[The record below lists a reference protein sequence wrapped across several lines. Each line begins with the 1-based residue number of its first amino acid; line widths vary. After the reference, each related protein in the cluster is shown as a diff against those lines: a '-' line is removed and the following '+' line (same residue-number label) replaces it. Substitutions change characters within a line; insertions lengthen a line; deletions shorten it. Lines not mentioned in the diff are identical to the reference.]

1 MTTDFSYGDKT
12 INSLGPIKPSGTNQ
26 PLDPRTEVKL
36 YADIETIPNP
46 YVGMIIT
53 VLEDETNQN
62 KMTDY
67 KVISLKPNA
76 LGIANSVID
85 QVQRYANYLGISNS
99 GSGTGGAG
107 LTSEQSENLNKVP
120 TIEQEVTTLT
130 TIVGNSTSGLVK
142 DVKDLKTNGVSQD
155 NINTAVEN
163 YLSNNSIENG
173 LIFTGTAETGRI
185 IEEILDE
192 TVIKQQYLGGY
203 IEIQP
208 DSWDGEVCATD
219 GTTKTW
225 GFPYSLIP
233 TERNRA
239 KEMLL
244 HGKGTNI
251 MYIRFP
257 LGFAYRGFRN
267 IDETSRLAKNIGE
280 RFKGQNKT
288 LRELFKDI
296 SSVGGGLAP
305 EYWCPP
311 PYWLTSG
318 SYNGSNEL
326 SAGGSYSRTTKLS
339 SIKTT
344 DPTQYSKQIDD
355 FTNAVVNDLEYLH
368 QNIAPVRMFGL
379 QNEPQYNTLP
389 YGSCAYDAQTY
400 NDVLEVLYPKIQAS
414 AILSEYEDEPNEIKL
429 LVASSDEEAPF
440 DGIGATFIQNHS
452 DMIWGYTHH
461 SMRKA
466 SAESGTGAEWYK
478 SDDYKTKIKSD
489 RTNVFIN
496 EYEYFTSNKTDEFR
510 CGNNMLRLIFELIYG
525 EAKVLHP
532 VIHIFK
538 PIGQTL
544 SGTNTR
550 GYCLL
555 QCNLNGEYGYDLSS
569 DITLNKGTFSE
580 NKSMFNSWGLFGD
593 NLPIGSYVIGN
604 YNQTQTSLGWC
615 ALKFNNKLYIFMANS
630 GVSTNGIIKLTFS
643 ETKKFSG
650 KCYSMNYYGEKMA
663 SKSGSTIEFLI
674 PPSTGI
680 VWIEQ
685 ESNNIEEPSD
695 PTIYGNIVISNSSV
709 SIDENSTDTFTVK
722 LDKAPTNNQTVNVS
736 INNAYTTIDK
746 TSLIFTP
753 NNYSTEQ
760 TVTVT
765 GAHLDTD
772 YSNKNSIITLSS
784 PNVSSKTI
792 NVTITNIDIEPILDN
807 ITAVYTQGNTKIYPD
822 TSLDSLKSNLIVT
835 ANYTDG
841 SNSQVTNY
849 TLSGT
854 LTEGTSTITV
864 TYNGKSTTFN
874 VNVIARPILSTITAV
889 YTQGSN
895 IVCPSTLLDSLK
907 EDLVVT
913 AIYTDDTSET
923 ITDYTLSG
931 TLTEGTSTITVTYNE
946 KTTTFDVT
954 VSKEEISDNYVT
966 SNLVCYADVE
976 DMPTASTTWR
986 NKVTGEE
993 TITITKPS
1001 LEGASPNQG
1010 IYINGDEESTLDTGI
1025 TLTNDASCTL
1035 EMLVRG
1041 YSIYAQGNNIFYL
1054 STCNK
1059 RTQPIDIGFSINNTI
1074 KKIGAD
1080 FRDGTNFI
1088 KAFSSDTSYTSN
1100 TWVHIIAT
1108 YDSINGIIE
1117 TFINGESVATQTV
1130 PKSITHS
1137 SNVSINIDKTN
1148 LARVVIGMIRV
1159 YDGKALNSNEVQA
1172 NYLYEKNKRSF

>member
-1 MTTDFSYGDKT
+1 MA
-12 INSLGPIKPSGTNQ
+12 
-26 PLDPRTEVKL
+26 VKL
-36 YADIETIPNP
+36 PDTLVPMADFPSAFAKD
-46 YVGMIIT
+46 V
-53 VLEDETNQN
+53 QF
-62 KMTDY
+62 TDGENLQD
-67 KVISLKPNA
+67 KLDNGK
-76 LGIANSVID
+76 LGS
-85 QVQRYANYLGISNS
+85 SS
-99 GSGTGGAG
+99 SGTG
-107 LTSEQSENLNKVP
+107 LTEEQSENLNKVP
-120 TIEQEVTTLT
+120 IIEQDVTALKAT
-130 TIVGNSTSGLVK
+130 VGNSTSGLVK

-155 NINTAVEN
+155 SINTAVEN

-173 LIFTGTAETGRI
+173 LTFTGTAETGRI
-185 IEEILDE
+185 IEETLDE

-208 DSWDGEVCATD
+208 DSWDGEICATD
-219 GTTKTW
+219 DTTKTW

-251 MYIRFP
+251 MYIRLP
-257 LGFAYRGFRN
+257 LGFGYRGFRN

-326 SAGGSYSRTTKLS
+326 SAGGSYSRSTKLS
-339 SIKTT
+339 SIKKT

-355 FTNAVVNDLEYLH
+355 FTDAVVNDLEYLH

-379 QNEPQYNTLP
+379 QNEPT
-389 YGSCAYDAQTY
+389 YGSLAYGACKYDAQTY

-414 AILSEYEDEPNEIKL
+414 AVLSEYEDEPNDVKL
-429 LVASSDEEAPF
+429 LVASSDESEPF
-440 DGIGATFIQNHS
+440 DGIGGTFIQNNS

-461 SMRKA
+461 SMKKG
-466 SAESGTGAEWYK
+466 SGEIGSGADWYK
-478 SDDYKTKIKSD
+478 SDEYKTKIKSD

-510 CGNNMLRLIFELIYG
+510 CSNNMLRLIFELIYG
-525 EAKVLHP
+525 EAQVLHP

-544 SGTNTR
+544 SATNTR

-630 GVSTNGIIKLTFS
+630 GTSTNGIIKLTFS

-685 ESNNIEEPSD
+685 ESNNTEEPSN

-722 LDKAPTNNQTVNVS
+722 LDKAPTNNQTVSVS
-736 INNAYTTIDK
+736 INNAYTTINK
-746 TSLIFTP
+746 KSLIFTP

-765 GAHLDTD
+765 GVHLDTD

-792 NVTITNIDIEPILDN
+792 NVTITNIDIEPILNN
-807 ITAVYTQGNTKIYPD
+807 ITAVYTQGNTKIYPN

-835 ANYTDG
+835 ANYADG

-849 TLSGT
+849 ILEGT
-854 LTEGTSTITV
+854 L
-864 TYNGKSTTFN
+864 
-874 VNVIARPILSTITAV
+874 R
-889 YTQGSN
+889 
-895 IVCPSTLLDSLK
+895 
-907 EDLVVT
+907 
-913 AIYTDDTSET
+913 
-923 ITDYTLSG
+923 
-931 TLTEGTSTITVTYNE
+931 EGTSTITVTYNE

-954 VSKEEISDNYVT
+954 VSKKEISDNYVT

-993 TITITKPS
+993 TITITNPS
-1001 LEGASPNQG
+1001 LEGKSPNQG
-1010 IYINGDEESTLDTGI
+1010 IYINSNTNSTLDTGI
-1025 TLTNDASCTL
+1025 MLTNDASCTL

-1041 YSIYAQGNNIFYL
+1041 YSIYDQGSNVFYL
-1054 STCNK
+1054 STCKK
-1059 RTQPIDIGFSINNTI
+1059 RTQPLDIGFSINNTN
-1074 KKIGAD
+1074 KTIGAD
-1080 FRDGTNFI
+1080 FRNGTDFI
-1088 KAFSSDTSYTSN
+1088 KALSSDTSYTSD

-1137 SNVSINIDKTN
+1137 TNVSINIDKTI

>member
-1 MTTDFSYGDKT
+1 MA
-12 INSLGPIKPSGTNQ
+12 
-26 PLDPRTEVKL
+26 VKL
-36 YADIETIPNP
+36 PDTLVPMADFPSAYAKD
-46 YVGMIIT
+46 V
-53 VLEDETNQN
+53 QF
-62 KMTDY
+62 TDGENLQD
-67 KVISLKPNA
+67 KLDNGK
-76 LGIANSVID
+76 LGS
-85 QVQRYANYLGISNS
+85 SS
-99 GSGTGGAG
+99 SGTG
-107 LTSEQSENLNKVP
+107 LTEEQSENLNKVP
-120 TIEQEVTTLT
+120 TIEQDVTALKAT
-130 TIVGNSTSGLVK
+130 VGNSTSGLVK

-155 NINTAVEN
+155 KINTAVEN

-185 IEEILDE
+185 IEETLDE
-192 TVIKQQYLGGY
+192 TAIKQQYLGGY

-208 DSWDGEVCATD
+208 DSWDGENSATD
-219 GTTKTW
+219 DKTKTW

-267 IDETSRLAKNIGE
+267 IDKTSGLAKNIGE

-318 SYNGSNEL
+318 SYHGSNEL
-326 SAGGSYSRTTKLS
+326 RAGGSYSRATKLS
-339 SIKTT
+339 SIKET

-355 FTNAVVNDLEYLH
+355 FTDAVVNDLEYLH

-379 QNEPQYNTLP
+379 QNEPT
-389 YGSCAYDAQTY
+389 YGSLAYGACKYDAQTY

-414 AILSEYEDEPNEIKL
+414 AVLSEYEDEPNDVKL
-429 LVASSDEEAPF
+429 LVASSDEAEPF
-440 DGIGATFIQNHS
+440 DGIGATFIQNNS

-461 SMRKA
+461 SMRKG
-466 SAESGTGAEWYK
+466 SGEIGTGADWYK
-478 SDDYKTKIKSD
+478 SDEYKTKIKSD

-496 EYEYFTSNKTDEFR
+496 EYEYFTTQKTDEFR

-525 EAKVLHP
+525 EAQVLHP

-544 SGTNTR
+544 SATNTK

-630 GVSTNGIIKLTFS
+630 GASTNGIIKLTFS

-685 ESNNIEEPSD
+685 ESNNTEEPPN
-695 PTIYGNIVISNSSV
+695 PTIYGNIVISKSSV
-709 SIDENSTDTFTVK
+709 SIDENSTGTFTVK
-722 LDKAPTNNQTVNVS
+722 LDKAPTNNQTVSVS
-736 INNAYTTIDK
+736 INNAYATINK
-746 TSLIFTP
+746 KSLIFTP

-765 GAHLDTD
+765 GVHLDTN

-792 NVTITNIDIEPILDN
+792 NVTITNIDVEPTLNN

-822 TSLDSLKSNLIVT
+822 TSLNSLKSNLIVT

-841 SNSQVTNY
+841 SSSQVTNY
-849 TLSGT
+849 ILEGT
-854 LTEGTSTITV
+854 LREGTSTITV
-864 TYNGKSTTFN
+864 TYNKKSTTFD

-895 IVCPSTLLDSLK
+895 IVYPSTLLNSLK

-954 VSKEEISDNYVT
+954 VSKEEIPDDYVT

-993 TITITKPS
+993 TITLTNPA

-1010 IYINGDEESTLDTGI
+1010 LYINNTSSTLDTGI
-1025 TLTNDASCTL
+1025 MLTNDVSCTL

-1041 YSIYAQGNNIFYL
+1041 YSIYDQGSNVFYL
-1054 STCNK
+1054 STCKK
-1059 RTQPIDIGFSINNTI
+1059 RTQPLDIGFSINNTS

-1080 FRDGTNFI
+1080 FRNGKDFI
-1088 KAFSSDTSYTSN
+1088 KALSSDTSYTSD

-1108 YDSINGIIE
+1108 YNSINGTIE

-1137 SNVSINIDKTN
+1137 TSVSINIDKIS
-1148 LARVVIGMIRV
+1148 LAKVVIGMIRV

>member
-1 MTTDFSYGDKT
+1 MA
-12 INSLGPIKPSGTNQ
+12 
-26 PLDPRTEVKL
+26 VKL
-36 YADIETIPNP
+36 PDTLVPMADFPSAYAKD
-46 YVGMIIT
+46 V
-53 VLEDETNQN
+53 QF
-62 KMTDY
+62 TDGENLQD
-67 KVISLKPNA
+67 KLDNGK
-76 LGIANSVID
+76 LGS
-85 QVQRYANYLGISNS
+85 SS
-99 GSGTGGAG
+99 GGTG
-107 LTSEQSENLNKVP
+107 LTTEQRENLNKVP
-120 TIEQEVTTLT
+120 TIEQDVTALKAT
-130 TIVGNSTSGLVK
+130 VGNSTSGLVK

-155 NINTAVEN
+155 KINTAVEN

-185 IEEILDE
+185 IEETLDE

-208 DSWDGEVCATD
+208 DSWDGETCATD
-219 GTTKTW
+219 DKTKTW

-251 MYIRFP
+251 MYIRLP

-267 IDETSRLAKNIGE
+267 IDKTSGLAKNIGE

-318 SYNGSNEL
+318 SYHGTNEL
-326 SAGGSYSRTTKLS
+326 SAGGSYSRSTKLS
-339 SIKTT
+339 SIKET

-355 FTNAVVNDLEYLH
+355 FTDAVVNDLEYLH

-379 QNEPQYNTLP
+379 QNEPTYASLP
-389 YGSCAYDAQTY
+389 YGACKYDAQTY

-414 AILSEYEDEPNEIKL
+414 AVLSEYEDEPNDVKL
-429 LVASSDEEAPF
+429 LVASSDEEEPF
-440 DGIGATFIQNHS
+440 DGIGGTFIQNNS

-461 SMRKA
+461 SMRKG
-466 SAESGTGAEWYK
+466 SGERGTGADWYK
-478 SDDYKTKIKSD
+478 SDEYKTKIKAD

-496 EYEYFTSNKTDEFR
+496 EYEYFTSQKTDEFR
-510 CGNNMLRLIFELIYG
+510 CGNNMIRLIFELIYG
-525 EAKVLHP
+525 EAQVLHP

-544 SGTNTR
+544 SATNTK

-569 DITLNKGTFSE
+569 DVTLNKGTFSE
-580 NKSMFNSWGLFGD
+580 NKTMFNSWGLFGD

-615 ALKFNNKLYIFMANS
+615 ALKFNDKLYIFMANS
-630 GVSTNGIIKLTFS
+630 GLSTNGIIKLTFS
-643 ETKKFSG
+643 EAKKFSG

-685 ESNNIEEPSD
+685 EYNNTKEPSN
-695 PTIYGNIVISNSSV
+695 PTTYGNIVISKSSV
-709 SIDENSTDTFTVK
+709 SINENSTDTFTVK
-722 LDKAPTNNQTVNVS
+722 LDKAPTNNQTVSIS
-736 INNAYTTIDK
+736 INNAYATIDK
-746 TSLIFTP
+746 KTLTFTP
-753 NNYSTEQ
+753 SNYSTKQ

-765 GAHLDTD
+765 GVHLDKD
-772 YSNKNSIITLSS
+772 YSNKNSRITLSS

-792 NVTITNIDIEPILDN
+792 NVTITNIDTEPTLNN

-835 ANYTDG
+835 ANYNDG

-854 LTEGTSTITV
+854 LI
-864 TYNGKSTTFN
+864 
-874 VNVIARPILSTITAV
+874 
-889 YTQGSN
+889 
-895 IVCPSTLLDSLK
+895 
-907 EDLVVT
+907 
-913 AIYTDDTSET
+913 
-923 ITDYTLSG
+923 
-931 TLTEGTSTITVTYNE
+931 EGTSTITVTYNE

-954 VSKEEISDNYVT
+954 VSKKEISDYYVT

-976 DMPTASTTWR
+976 DMPTASTTWK

-993 TITITKPS
+993 TITITNPS
-1001 LEGASPNQG
+1001 LEGTSPNQG
-1010 IYINGDEESTLDTGI
+1010 IYINNTNSTLDTGI
-1025 TLTNDASCTL
+1025 MLTNDASCTL

-1041 YSIYAQGNNIFYL
+1041 YSIYDQGSNVFYL

-1059 RTQPIDIGFSINNTI
+1059 RTQPLDKGFSINNTN

-1080 FRDGTNFI
+1080 FRNGTDFV
-1088 KAFSSDTSYTSN
+1088 KAFGSDTSYTSD

-1130 PKSITHS
+1130 PKSITHT
-1137 SNVSINIDKTN
+1137 SNVSINIDKTT
-1148 LARVVIGMIRV
+1148 LARVAIGMIRV
-1159 YDGKALNSNEVQA
+1159 YDGKALNSNEVQG

>member
-12 INSLGPIKPSGTNQ
+12 INSLGPIKPSGKNQ
-26 PLDPRTEVKL
+26 PLDPRTEVKI

-67 KVISLKPNA
+67 KVLSLKANS
-76 LGIANSVID
+76 LGIANSVVD
-85 QVQRYANYLGISNS
+85 QVQRYVDYLGVA
-99 GSGTGGAG
+99 TGGGTG
-107 LTSEQSENLNKVP
+107 LTSEQEAKLNSIDDKVDKIDGKGLS
-120 TIEQEVTTLT
+120 TEDFTTEEKTTLANLKT
-130 TIVGNSTSGLVK
+130 AVGDNSSGLVK

-185 IEEILDE
+185 IEETLDE

-208 DSWDGEVCATD
+208 DSWDGEICATD
-219 GTTKTW
+219 DTTKTW

-267 IDETSRLAKNIGE
+267 IDVTSRLAKNIGE

-318 SYNGSNEL
+318 SYHGSNEL
-326 SAGGSYSRTTKLS
+326 SAGGSYSRSTKLS
-339 SIKTT
+339 SIKAT

-355 FTNAVVNDLEYLH
+355 FTDAVVNDLEYLH

-379 QNEPQYNTLP
+379 QNEPMHDSIE
-389 YGSCAYDAQTY
+389 YGACKYDAQTY

-414 AILSEYEDEPNEIKL
+414 TVLSEYEDEPNDVKL
-429 LVASSDEEAPF
+429 LVASSDESTPF

-461 SMRKA
+461 SMRLA
-466 SAESGTGAEWYK
+466 SGEAGNGAEWYK
-478 SDDYKTKIKSD
+478 SNEYKTTIKSD
-489 RTNVFIN
+489 RTNVFLN
-496 EYEYFTSNKTDEFR
+496 EYEYFSSAKTDEFR

-765 GAHLDTD
+765 GVHLDTD

-784 PNVSSKTI
+784 PNVSSKII

-849 TLSGT
+849 
-854 LTEGTSTITV
+854 
-864 TYNGKSTTFN
+864 
-874 VNVIARPILSTITAV
+874 IL
-889 YTQGSN
+889 
-895 IVCPSTLLDSLK
+895 
-907 EDLVVT
+907 E
-913 AIYTDDTSET
+913 
-923 ITDYTLSG
+923 G

-954 VSKEEISDNYVT
+954 VSKEEISDYYVT

-976 DMPTASTTWR
+976 DMPTASTTWK

-993 TITITKPS
+993 TITITNPS

-1010 IYINGDEESTLDTGI
+1010 VFINQPSTLDTGI
-1025 TLTNDASCTL
+1025 MLTNDASCTL

-1041 YSIYAQGNNIFYL
+1041 YSIYAQGANVFYL

-1059 RTQPIDIGFSINNTI
+1059 RTQPLDKGFSINNTN
-1074 KKIGAD
+1074 KTIGAD
-1080 FRDGTNFI
+1080 FRNGTNFI
-1088 KAFSSDTSYTSN
+1088 KAFSSDTSYTSD

-1117 TFINGESVATQTV
+1117 TFINGKSVATQTV
-1130 PKSITHS
+1130 PKSITHT
-1137 SNVSINIDKTN
+1137 SNVSINIDKTV
-1148 LARVVIGMIRV
+1148 LAKVVIGMIRV
-1159 YDGKALNSNEVQA
+1159 YDGKALNSNEAQA